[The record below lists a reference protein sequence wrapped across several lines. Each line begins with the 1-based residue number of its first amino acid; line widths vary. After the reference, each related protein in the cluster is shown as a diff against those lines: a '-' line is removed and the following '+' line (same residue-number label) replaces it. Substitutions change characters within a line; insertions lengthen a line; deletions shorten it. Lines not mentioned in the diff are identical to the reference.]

1 MFYYDDSRVNFDG
14 PIIYTKCSKTD
25 IYTLP
30 TADMFIKIDKAFC
43 ICVTPLQN
51 GNKTAVA
58 TGPLVHDFARDAVLI
73 GREVIGLEGLGK
85 SVEADHWNKVRDATC
100 SHPSSFCPPSSYTAP
115 HTALSFAL
123 RQGPHHFWVSVATN
137 RFVRGWQPWNGLNVY
152 DPDTWNVGPSSH

>member
-85 SVEADHWNKVRDATC
+85 SVEADHWNKVRDARRHVQPSFILLPPFILLLLPLTQPSL
-100 SHPSSFCPPSSYTAP
+100 SHC
-115 HTALSFAL
+115 
-123 RQGPHHFWVSVATN
+123 
-137 RFVRGWQPWNGLNVY
+137 VRGPIISGCPWQRTGSCVAGSRG
-152 DPDTWNVGPSSH
+152 TA

>member
-1 MFYYDDSRVNFDG
+1 VFYYDDSRVNFDG

-100 SHPSSFCPPSSYTAP
+100 SHPSSFCPLPLHPTLPLTQPS
-115 HTALSFAL
+115 LS
-123 RQGPHHFWVSVATN
+123 HC
-137 RFVRGWQPWNGLNVY
+137 VRGPIISGCPWQRTGSCVAGSRG
-152 DPDTWNVGPSSH
+152 TA